1 MTKLNY
7 LYTFLLI
14 SNSLVLGQTNPII
27 TSWLQN
33 TTGIT
38 GRHYLNGNPTP
49 IIDAA
54 LANIQTVQYS
64 PNWVY
69 VTTQGVPSFITG
81 PFFANPNTVIT
92 ATNAIYKFPLNPT
105 QNLGTPIFTG
115 AGNIGIFKNGVGL
128 FSYGDGFSYN
138 PATNSDAPTGGAIWR
153 RDAVKAEIIGFDCS
167 KAHPAAQGNYHHHQ
181 NPSAFNFDLIQLSTI
196 CNLYS
201 SDGLYTIN
209 PSEHSPLLGFAY
221 DGFPIYGAYAY
232 TNGIDDS
239 NGVSR
244 MKSSY
249 QLRNI
254 TARTHYADGTDV
266 VDGPAI
272 NTNFPLGWYREDYEY
287 IVHSNDPTYL
297 DEHNGRFCKTPE
309 YPNGIYCYFTT
320 VDENYNSTYPYAVGP
335 TYYGVK
341 SAVKVTLITE
351 NTVSYTTLNTND
363 FINKDFKVII
373 APNPSQDF
381 IAIQTQTTENDLNV
395 ELIDEL
401 GKVVKTTKILQG
413 STLSIVETDNIYNG
427 IYFIRIS
434 SKNEVKS
441 YKIIIKK

>member
-1 MTKLNY
+1 MIKLNY
-7 LYTFLLI
+7 LYTLLLI
-14 SNSLVLGQTNPII
+14 SSFAAGQTNPII
-27 TSWLQN
+27 TGWLQN

-49 IIDAA
+49 ITDVA

-92 ATNAIYKFPLNPT
+92 AINSIYKFPLNPI
-105 QNLGTPIFTG
+105 QNLGTPTNTT
-115 AGNIGIFKNGVGL
+115 AGNIGVFKNGVGL

-138 PATNSDAPTGGAIWR
+138 PATNSDTPTGGTIWR

-181 NPSAFNFDLIQLSTI
+181 NPSAFNLDLIQLSTI
-196 CNLYS
+196 CNVYS

-209 PSEHSPLLGFAY
+209 PTEHSPLLGFAY
-221 DGFPIYGAYAY
+221 DGFPIYGAFAY
-232 TNGIDDS
+232 TNGNDAS

-266 VDGPAI
+266 TDGPAI

-287 IVHSNDPTYL
+287 IAHPNDPTYL
-297 DEHNGRFCKTPE
+297 DEHNGRICKTPE

-320 VDENYNSTYPYAVGP
+320 VDNNYNSTYPYAVGP

-341 SAVKVTLITE
+341 SAVKVTSITE
-351 NTVSYTTLNTND
+351 NTVTYTPLSTND
-363 FINKDFKVII
+363 FINDFKIII
-373 APNPSQDF
+373 APNPIQDF
-381 IAIQTQTTENDLNV
+381 IAIQTPMAENDMDV
-395 ELIDEL
+395 YLINEL
-401 GKVVKTTKILQG
+401 GQIVKTSKILQG
-413 STLSIVETDNIYNG
+413 STLSIIETDTIYNG
-427 IYFIRIS
+427 IYFVKVTDG
-434 SKNEVKS
+434 KNDKTVKV
-441 YKIIIKK
+441 IINK

>member
-1 MTKLNY
+1 MIKLNY
-7 LYTFLLI
+7 LYTLLLI
-14 SNSLVLGQTNPII
+14 SSFAAGQTNPII
-27 TSWLQN
+27 TGWLQN

-49 IIDAA
+49 ITDVA

-92 ATNAIYKFPLNPT
+92 ATNSIYKFPLNPI
-105 QNLGTPIFTG
+105 QNLGTPTNTT
-115 AGNIGIFKNGVGL
+115 AGNIGVFKNGVGL

-138 PATNSDAPTGGAIWR
+138 PATNSDTPTGGTIWR

-181 NPSAFNFDLIQLSTI
+181 NPSAFNLDLIQLSTI
-196 CNLYS
+196 CNVYS

-209 PSEHSPLLGFAY
+209 PTEHSPLLGFAY
-221 DGFPIYGAYAY
+221 DGFPIYGAFAY
-232 TNGIDDS
+232 TNGNDAS

-266 VDGPAI
+266 TDGPVI

-287 IVHSNDPTYL
+287 IAHPNDPTYL
-297 DEHNGRFCKTPE
+297 DEHNGRICKTPE

-320 VDENYNSTYPYAVGP
+320 VDNNYNSTYPYAVGP

-341 SAVKVTLITE
+341 SAVKVTSITE
-351 NTVSYTTLNTND
+351 NTVTYTPLSTND
-363 FINKDFKVII
+363 FINDFKIII
-373 APNPSQDF
+373 APNPIQDF
-381 IAIQTQTTENDLNV
+381 IAIQTPMAENNMDV
-395 ELIDEL
+395 YLINEL
-401 GKVVKTTKILQG
+401 GQIVKTSKILQG
-413 STLSIVETDNIYNG
+413 STLSIIETDTIYNG
-427 IYFIRIS
+427 IYFVKVTDG
-434 SKNEVKS
+434 KNDKTVKV
-441 YKIIIKK
+441 IINK

>member
-1 MTKLNY
+1 MIKLNF
-7 LYTFLLI
+7 LNLVLLI
-14 SNSLVLGQTNPII
+14 TSFSIAQTNPII
-27 TSWLQN
+27 TNWLQN

-38 GRHYLNGNPTP
+38 GRHYLNGNPNP
-49 IIDAA
+49 IADAA
-54 LANIQTVQYS
+54 LANIQNVQYS
-64 PNWVY
+64 SNWVY

-92 ATNAIYKFPLNPT
+92 AANNIYKFPLNPV
-105 QNLGTPIFTG
+105 QNLGIPTNTG
-115 AGNIGIFKNGVGL
+115 AGNIGVFINGIGL

-138 PATNSDAPTGGAIWR
+138 PATSSDAPTGGAIWR
-153 RDAVKAEIIGFDCS
+153 RDAVKAENIGFDCS

-181 NPSAFNFDLIQLSTI
+181 NPSAFNLDLIQLSTI
-196 CNLYS
+196 CNLYP
-201 SDGLYTIN
+201 SDGLYVIN
-209 PSEHSPLLGFAY
+209 PSEHSPLVGFAY

-232 TNGIDDS
+232 TNGNDAS

-266 VDGPAI
+266 IDGPAI

-287 IVHSNDPTYL
+287 IAHPNDPTYL

-320 VDENYNSTYPYAVGP
+320 VDSNYNSIYPYAVGP

-341 SAVKVTLITE
+341 SAVKVTSISE
-351 NTVSYTTLNTND
+351 NTIPYTTLNTNN
-363 FINKDFKVII
+363 FSANDFKVII

-381 IAIQTQTTENDLNV
+381 IAIQTQMVENDLDVTLVN
-395 ELIDEL
+395 EL
-401 GKVVKTTKILQG
+401 GQVVKTSKILQG
-413 STLSIVETDNIYNG
+413 STLSIIETDSVYNG
-427 IYFIRIS
+427 IYFVKIS
-434 SKNEVKS
+434 DGNQSNS
-441 YKIIIKK
+441 YKVIIKK

>member
-1 MTKLNY
+1 MIKLNY
-7 LYTFLLI
+7 LYTLLLI
-14 SNSLVLGQTNPII
+14 SSFAAGQTNPII
-27 TSWLQN
+27 TGWLQN

-49 IIDAA
+49 ITDVA

-92 ATNAIYKFPLNPT
+92 ATNSIYKFPLNPI
-105 QNLGTPIFTG
+105 QNLGTPTNTT
-115 AGNIGIFKNGVGL
+115 AGNIGVFKNGVGL

-138 PATNSDAPTGGAIWR
+138 PATNSDTPTGGAIWR

-181 NPSAFNFDLIQLSTI
+181 NPSAFNLDLIQLSTI
-196 CNLYS
+196 CNVYS

-209 PSEHSPLLGFAY
+209 PTEHSPLLGFAY
-221 DGFPIYGAYAY
+221 DGFPIYGAFAY
-232 TNGIDDS
+232 TNGNDAS

-266 VDGPAI
+266 TDGPAI

-287 IVHSNDPTYL
+287 IAHPNDPTYL
-297 DEHNGRFCKTPE
+297 DEHNGRICKTPE

-320 VDENYNSTYPYAVGP
+320 VDNNYNSTYPYAVGP

-341 SAVKVTLITE
+341 SAVKVTSITE
-351 NTVSYTTLNTND
+351 NTVTYTALSTSDFIKND
-363 FINKDFKVII
+363 FKIII
-373 APNPSQDF
+373 APNPIQDF
-381 IAIQTQTTENDLNV
+381 IAIQTSMAENDMDV
-395 ELIDEL
+395 YLINEL
-401 GKVVKTTKILQG
+401 GQIVKTSKILQG
-413 STLSIVETDNIYNG
+413 STLSIIETDTLYNG
-427 IYFIRIS
+427 IYFVKVTDG
-434 SKNEVKS
+434 KNDKTVKV
-441 YKIIIKK
+441 IIDK

>member
-1 MTKLNY
+1 MIKLNY
-7 LYTFLLI
+7 LYTLLLI
-14 SNSLVLGQTNPII
+14 SSFAAGQTNPII
-27 TSWLQN
+27 TGWLQN

-49 IIDAA
+49 ITDVA

-92 ATNAIYKFPLNPT
+92 ATNSIYKFPLNPI
-105 QNLGTPIFTG
+105 QNLGTPTNTT
-115 AGNIGIFKNGVGL
+115 AGNIGVFKNGVGL

-138 PATNSDAPTGGAIWR
+138 PATNSDTPTGGTIWR

-181 NPSAFNFDLIQLSTI
+181 NPSAFNLDLIQLSTI
-196 CNLYS
+196 CNVYS

-209 PSEHSPLLGFAY
+209 PTEHSPLLGFAY
-221 DGFPIYGAYAY
+221 DGFPIYGAFAY
-232 TNGIDDS
+232 TNGNDAS

-266 VDGPAI
+266 TDGPAI

-287 IVHSNDPTYL
+287 IAHPNDPTYL
-297 DEHNGRFCKTPE
+297 DEHNGRICKTPE

-320 VDENYNSTYPYAVGP
+320 VDNNYNSTYPYAVGP

-341 SAVKVTLITE
+341 SAVKVTSITE
-351 NTVSYTTLNTND
+351 NTVTYTPLSTND
-363 FINKDFKVII
+363 FINDFKIII
-373 APNPSQDF
+373 APNPIQDF
-381 IAIQTQTTENDLNV
+381 IAIQTPMAENNMDV
-395 ELIDEL
+395 YLINEL
-401 GKVVKTTKILQG
+401 GQIVKTSKILQG
-413 STLSIVETDNIYNG
+413 STLSIIETDTIYNG
-427 IYFIRIS
+427 IYFVKVTDG
-434 SKNEVKS
+434 KNDKTVKV
-441 YKIIIKK
+441 IITK